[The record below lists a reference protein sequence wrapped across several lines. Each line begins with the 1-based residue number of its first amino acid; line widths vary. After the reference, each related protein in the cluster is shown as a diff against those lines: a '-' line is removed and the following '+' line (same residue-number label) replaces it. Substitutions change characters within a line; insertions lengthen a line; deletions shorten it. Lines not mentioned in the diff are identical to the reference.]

1 MLGIVKYELQ
11 KREILKD
18 FNELEIDNK
27 LSNDINVNL
36 KKLLIQLKNLT
47 YNENNNLPNS
57 KYKDQEYFLFISN
70 NICYSHYNCF
80 YFFFL

>member
-1 MLGIVKYELQ
+1 MLGLQ
-11 KREILKD
+11 KRETLKD
-18 FNELEIDNK
+18 FDKLEIDNK
-27 LSNDINVNL
+27 LSNDINVNF

-47 YNENNNLPNS
+47 DNENNNLPNS
-57 KYKDQEYFLFISN
+57 KYKDQEYFLLISN